1 MSTSNKKKKNIPRV
15 LVTAGPTI
23 EPLDPIRF
31 ISNYSTGTLG
41 YEIAREGKRQG
52 FEMCLISGPVGLDAG
67 LGIKVINVTTAKEM
81 EKAVLEKIDKHDCII
96 MTAAVSDFRAE
107 KIEKNKIKKK
117 DRLRINLVKNTDIL
131 SKIGAK
137 KNIIKVGFALET
149 ERPVENGK
157 KKLEAKKL
165 DFIVVNEKKRGKDPF
180 GEGKKDY
187 MVIGAASGKKEQ
199 FKSITKKKM
208 AKIILRVVKNAVTV
222 RNKR

>member
-1 MSTSNKKKKNIPRV
+1 MSAFKQKKKLTRI

-52 FEMCLISGPVGLDAG
+52 FEMCLISGPVRLNAV
-67 LGIKVINVTTAKEM
+67 LGIKMINVTTAKEM
-81 EKAVLEKIDKHDCII
+81 EKTVLEKIDKYDCII
-96 MTAAVSDFRAE
+96 MTAAVSDFRPE

-131 SKIGAK
+131 SKIGPK

-149 ERPVENGK
+149 EKPVENGK

-165 DFIVVNEKKRGKDPF
+165 DFIVVNEKKRGKNPF
-180 GEGKKDY
+180 GAGKKDY
-187 MVIGAASGKKEQ
+187 MMIGAENGKKEQ
-199 FKSITKKKM
+199 FKNITKKKM
-208 AKIILRVVKNAVTV
+208 AKIILKTVENAVRV
-222 RNKR
+222 SNKI